1 MELKDFISE
10 TIYQIATG
18 VKESIEKCKDLDIIV
33 NPNISIVSD
42 NDAYI
47 PQDPSNREVS
57 RRIMPIEMDVSVA
70 ISNSSENSA
79 GGKIGI
85 SVFGV
90 GGSIK
95 GTDNTKNINRIKF
108 TVPVSLPVT
117 EMQNINNMRE

>member
-18 VKESIEKCKDLDIIV
+18 VKESMEKCKDLDIIV
-33 NPNISIVSD
+33 NPNIYQQS
-42 NDAYI
+42 NNELYI
-47 PQDPSNREVS
+47 PEDPSRHGIC
-57 RRIMPIEMDVSVA
+57 RRITPIEIDVSVA

-90 GGSIK
+90 GGNIK
-95 GTDNTKNINRIKF
+95 DTDNTMNTNRIKF
-108 TVPVSLPVT
+108 SVPVSLPVT
-117 EMQNINNMRE
+117 EMQDVYNLRE

>member
-18 VKESIEKCKDLDIIV
+18 VKESMKKCKDLDIIV

-47 PQDPSNREVS
+47 PQDPSRHEIC

-70 ISNSSENSA
+70 ISKSSENSA

-90 GGSIK
+90 GGSTK
-95 GTDNTKNINRIKF
+95 DTDNTMNTNRIKF

-117 EMQNINNMRE
+117 EMQDVYNMRE